1 MKKGIDVSKWQGN
14 IDWQKVKKAGIEFA
28 ILRASYGDGTSR
40 FKNNGRDE
48 QFERNYQE
56 AKKVGI
62 PVGAYHYC
70 YARNIEEAKEEAEF
84 FLSVIKGK
92 QFEYPVILDLEDK
105 NQDGINR
112 AALTDMAIAFLDI
125 LEKNGYYAMLYS
137 NKHWL
142 ENKLDY
148 NRLKRFDIW
157 LAQWAKEPTWK
168 GNYGIWQYTSDGSVS
183 GIQGRVDMNI
193 SYLDYPTIIKNAGLN
208 GFGKPAAQPKPEPP
222 SRNEPVKEIVYT
234 VKKGDTL
241 SKIAALFK
249 TAVSKLVQINKI
261 KNPDLIFPGQKIKIE
276 GAQQEEKKATKEVVY
291 VVKKGDTLWD
301 IAKKYKTTV
310 AKLAEDN
317 KIKNPNLIY
326 PGQRLII
333 K

>member
-112 AALTDMAIAFLDI
+112 AALTDMAIAFLDMV
-125 LEKNGYYAMLYS
+125 EKAGYYAMLYS

-148 NRLKRFDIW
+148 ERLKRFDIW